1 MVDVSKLSPATKLSR
16 KECADALTQAGYKT
30 SPRTLA
36 TKATRGG
43 GPPYQKWV
51 AGPFTRGG
59 LPWAGLK
66 QDFLQRGFPLP
77 SPLASLRGAR
87 DGNRTRDE

>member
-43 GPPYQKWV
+43 GPPYQKWGSR
-51 AGPFTRGG
+51 AIYTWGPSLG
-59 LPWAGLK
+59 WAEARLSAAR
-66 QDFLQRGFPLP
+66 FSTSEPVSEP
-77 SPLASLRGAR
+77 ERGA
-87 DGNRTRDE
+87 